1 MDFILICIFH
11 IVLTSIDLAL
21 SALGLSFAIAT
32 FSGDLD
38 EPRAPGAPGRHDR
51 EGSRVPGLR
60 RQVHPLPLPALPH
73 PEDEEAGMVKP
84 KLPCCRDRL
93 LLLTACLVLEAVL
106 LYSSIFK
113 SSALASMGDELALH

>member
-21 SALGLSFAIAT
+21 SALGLSIAIAT

-84 KLPCCRDRL
+84 LSKQHNDP
-93 LLLTACLVLEAVL
+93 L
-106 LYSSIFK
+106 LYFLTSEPTSVKCDCQLNDNVYF
-113 SSALASMGDELALH
+113 SWRTPF